1 MVRDAVSAIA
11 ILKAE
16 VMRTLR
22 VCPDVAGLLISI
34 QGLQGQLQEWY
45 GRLPR
50 EARLVQLGSDAHS
63 PLKTS
68 VYKLH
73 LLHLGAV
80 MLIFRHCLAGLKPPG
95 DREALSLQQE
105 GLMNGALSDGLLA
118 AQQSARM
125 VGIVGQASDSPPH
138 CWITIYQAYVS
149 GMILIY
155 HTAQLRIAGFSREY
169 CAESFELAKKVVDV
183 LDICRKLDPVARKF
197 FTSLL
202 RHYEHLQ
209 NLDLPISSA
218 AGRSDSADPQPGLYL
233 FAACPENTPLYGTSE
248 ELSRQLCNP
257 YADEGTMAPPQGD
270 YTASGS
276 RPSGMPEPRRR
287 PSEEDEGYFVG
298 SSEPSWWLAKR
309 TCVTYSG
316 EVMALDVPR

>member
-1 MVRDAVSAIA
+1 MYRWLQATLGYISPMPTGMDNALNEVVSPNVQARARVLTSEKANTLPFAREHDMVRDAVSAIA

-73 LLHLGAV
+73 LLHLGAG

-138 CWITIYQAYVS
+138 CWIT
-149 GMILIY
+149 M
-155 HTAQLRIAGFSREY
+155 
-169 CAESFELAKKVVDV
+169 
-183 LDICRKLDPVARKF
+183 
-197 FTSLL
+197 
-202 RHYEHLQ
+202 
-209 NLDLPISSA
+209 
-218 AGRSDSADPQPGLYL
+218 
-233 FAACPENTPLYGTSE
+233 
-248 ELSRQLCNP
+248 
-257 YADEGTMAPPQGD
+257 
-270 YTASGS
+270 
-276 RPSGMPEPRRR
+276 
-287 PSEEDEGYFVG
+287 
-298 SSEPSWWLAKR
+298 
-309 TCVTYSG
+309 
-316 EVMALDVPR
+316 